1 MKARIVYSVLGIF
14 LMLTAAA
21 LAADVTGKWTA
32 EMPGRQGGPPRV
44 TTFTFKV
51 DGTALTG
58 TTSGG
63 QGGETAIAEGKIDG
77 DNISFVV
84 TMSRGG
90 NDMKFIYKGKVA
102 GNEIKFT
109 RQREGNDQV
118 QEFTAKKAQ

>member
-1 MKARIVYSVLGIF
+1 MRVKITLCLLGLF
-14 LMLTAAA
+14 LVMAAA
-21 LAADVTGKWTA
+21 AFAADVTGKWIA
-32 EMPGRQGGPPRV
+32 SMPGRQGGPPRV
-44 TTFTFKV
+44 TTFNFKV
-51 DGTALTG
+51 DGTTLTG

-90 NDMKFIYKGKVA
+90 NDMKFIYKGKVS

-109 RQREGNDQV
+109 RQREGADQV
-118 QEFTAKKAQ
+118 QE